1 MDGSSVSFGDAL
13 SSPGLQ
19 QAVLLLASFVLCSL
33 IGFERQFR
41 QKAAGYRTHVLVG
54 IGTCAFTLISAYGFA
69 GVLDADTRLDP
80 SRISAQIV
88 SGIGFLGAGVIFKGR
103 NMVRGLTTAATIWV
117 TAAVGMA
124 CGAGMLL
131 LATMLTALHL
141 FTLFAIAPLVRKI
154 PNSDHRKLL
163 RIAYRDGSGVLRDIL
178 ALASRMGFS
187 NSILDSRRFEAGSG
201 SRMVQIDVRFEGRR
215 PLHLLVAPLMDLP
228 GVDTVS
234 MREDRVHS
242 VDDDG
247 DSV

>member
-1 MDGSSVSFGDAL
+1 MVNSSSFENILGSA
-13 SSPGLQ
+13 GLL
-19 QAVLLLASFVLCSL
+19 QAGLLLASFVLCSF

-54 IGTCAFTLISAYGFA
+54 IGTCAFTLISAYGFE
-69 GVLDADTRLDP
+69 GVLDNDVRLDP

-141 FTLFAIAPLVRKI
+141 FTLFVIAPLIRKI

-163 RIAYRDGSGVLRDIL
+163 RITYHDGAGVLREIL
-178 ALASRMGFS
+178 ALAGRMGFA
-187 NSILDSRRFEAGSG
+187 NTIVDSRRFESPDET
-201 SRMVQIDVRFEGRR
+201 RMVQVDVRFDGKR
-215 PLHLLVAPLMDLP
+215 PLHLLVAPLMELN
-228 GVDTVS
+228 GVETVS

>member
-1 MDGSSVSFGDAL
+1 MESSSVSLDGFFSSTTAL
-13 SSPGLQ
+13 E
-19 QAVLLLASFVLCSL
+19 AELLLASFVLCSL

-54 IGTCAFTLISAYGFA
+54 IGTCAFTLVSAYGFA
-69 GVLDADTRLDP
+69 GVLENDVRLDP

-124 CGAGMLL
+124 CGAGMLS
-131 LATMLTALHL
+131 LATILTALHL
-141 FTLFAIAPLVRKI
+141 FTLFVIAPLIRKI
-154 PNSDHRKLL
+154 PNSDHGRLL
-163 RIAYRDGSGVLRDIL
+163 RISYRDGEGVLRDIL
-178 ALASRMGFS
+178 ALAGRMGFS
-187 NSILDSRRFEAGSG
+187 NTIVDSRKFEDDDV
-201 SRMVQIDVRFEGRR
+201 RMVTIEAKFEGKP

-234 MREDRVHS
+234 MREDRLHS

>member
-1 MDGSSVSFGDAL
+1 MDSSSVSLSGFL
-13 SSPGLQ
+13 SSSSALE
-19 QAVLLLASFVLCSL
+19 VELMLASFVLCSL

-54 IGTCAFTLISAYGFA
+54 IGTCAFTLVSAYGFA
-69 GVLDADTRLDP
+69 GVLDSDIRLDP
-80 SRISAQIV
+80 SRIAAQIV

-141 FTLFAIAPLVRKI
+141 FTLFVIAPLVRKI

-163 RIAYRDGSGVLRDIL
+163 RVTYHDGAGVLREIL
-178 ALASRMGFS
+178 ALAGRMGFA
-187 NSILDSRRFEAGSG
+187 NTIVDSRRFESADGT
-201 SRMVQIDVRFEGRR
+201 RMVQVDVRFEGKR
-215 PLHLLVAPLMDLP
+215 PLHLLVAPLMELS

>member
-1 MDGSSVSFGDAL
+1 MDGSPVSLDGMFSSTSVLEAG
-13 SSPGLQ
+13 
-19 QAVLLLASFVLCSL
+19 LLLASFVLCSL

-69 GVLDADTRLDP
+69 AVLDNDVRLDP

-124 CGAGMLL
+124 CGAGMLS
-131 LATMLTALHL
+131 LATVLTALHL
-141 FTLFAIAPLVRKI
+141 FTLFVIAPLIRRI

-163 RIAYRDGSGVLRDIL
+163 RIVYQDGSGVLRDIL

-187 NSILDSRRFEAGSG
+187 NSIVDSRRFEDDDGK
-201 SRMVQIDVRFEGRR
+201 RMVQIDVKFEGKR

-228 GVDTVS
+228 GVGTVS

-242 VDDDG
+242 FDDDG

>member
-1 MDGSSVSFGDAL
+1 MGSQIDFFSTT
-13 SSPGLQ
+13 GLIE
-19 QAVLLLASFVLCSL
+19 AGLLLASFVLCSL

-54 IGTCAFTLISAYGFA
+54 IGTCAFTLVSAYGFA
-69 GVLDADTRLDP
+69 GVLDSDVRLDP
-80 SRISAQIV
+80 SRIAAQIV

-124 CGAGMLL
+124 CGAGMLS
-131 LATMLTALHL
+131 LATILTALHL
-141 FTLFAIAPLVRKI
+141 FTLFVVAPLIRRI

-163 RIAYRDGSGVLRDIL
+163 RIAYQDGSGVLRDIL

-187 NSILDSRRFEAGSG
+187 NSIVDSRRFDDDDGT
-201 SRMVQIDVRFEGRR
+201 RMVQIDVKFEGKR

-228 GVDTVS
+228 GVGTVS
-234 MREDRVHS
+234 MREDRIHS
-242 VDDDG
+242 FDDDG

>member
-1 MDGSSVSFGDAL
+1 MESSSISLEDLFGSTAATEAG
-13 SSPGLQ
+13 
-19 QAVLLLASFVLCSL
+19 LLLASFVLCSF

-54 IGTCAFTLISAYGFA
+54 IGTCAFTLVSAYGFA
-69 GVLDADTRLDP
+69 GVLENDIRLDP
-80 SRISAQIV
+80 SRIAAQIV

-124 CGAGMLL
+124 CGAGMLS
-131 LATMLTALHL
+131 LATVLTALHL
-141 FTLFAIAPLVRKI
+141 FTLFVIAPIIRKI

-163 RIAYRDGSGVLRDIL
+163 RISYEDGAGVLREIL
-178 ALASRMGFS
+178 ALAGRMGFA
-187 NSILDSRRFEAGSG
+187 NTIVDSRRFESGDG
-201 SRMVQIDVRFEGRR
+201 SRMVQIDVKFEGKR
-215 PLHLLVAPLMDLP
+215 PLNLLVAPLMELP

>member
-1 MDGSSVSFGDAL
+1 MGSQIDFF
-13 SSPGLQ
+13 SSSGLVE
-19 QAVLLLASFVLCSL
+19 AGLLLASFILCSL

-54 IGTCAFTLISAYGFA
+54 IGTCAFTLVSAYGFA
-69 GVLDADTRLDP
+69 GVLDSDVRLDP
-80 SRISAQIV
+80 SRIAAQIV

-124 CGAGMLL
+124 CGAGMLS
-131 LATMLTALHL
+131 LATILTALHL
-141 FTLFAIAPLVRKI
+141 LTLFIVAPLIRRI

-163 RIAYRDGSGVLRDIL
+163 RIAYQDGSGVLRDIL

-187 NSILDSRRFEAGSG
+187 NSIVDSRRFEDDDGR
-201 SRMVQIDVRFEGRR
+201 RMVQIDVKFEGKR

-228 GVDTVS
+228 GVGTVS

-242 VDDDG
+242 FDDDG